1 MSHSCEACG
10 VSPPGGGYDLRK
22 PGGTE
27 HRCLRCAFRYRP
39 LLKRSARTAL
49 LVGTILT
56 LLNQGDQLLG
66 LAPRSAL
73 LWWKIAL
80 TYAVPFA
87 VATYGSLANA
97 KRG

>member
-1 MSHSCEACG
+1 MSSSCEACG
-10 VSPPGGGYDLRK
+10 VSPRGGGYDLRK
-22 PGGTE
+22 SGGTE

-39 LLKRSARTAL
+39 LLGRSAKAAL

-73 LWWKIAL
+73 LWSKIGL
-80 TYAVPFA
+80 TYLVPFC
-87 VATYGSLANA
+87 VATYGSLSNA
-97 KRG
+97 KRN

>member
-1 MSHSCEACG
+1 MSSSCEACG
-10 VSPPGGGYDLRK
+10 VSARGGGYDLRK

-27 HRCLRCAFRYRP
+27 HRCLRCAFQYRP
-39 LLKRSARTAL
+39 LLNRSAKIAL
-49 LVGTILT
+49 LVGTVLT

-73 LWWKIAL
+73 LWWKIGL
-80 TYAVPFA
+80 TYLVPFC

-97 KRG
+97 KCD